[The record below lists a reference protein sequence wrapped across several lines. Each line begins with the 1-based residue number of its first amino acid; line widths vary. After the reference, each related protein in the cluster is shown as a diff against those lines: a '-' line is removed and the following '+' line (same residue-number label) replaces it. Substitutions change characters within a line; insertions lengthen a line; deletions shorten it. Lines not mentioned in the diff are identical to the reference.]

1 MTRNPWMS
9 TAFIAVIGGWIGG
22 LLSSIALHDHP
33 VLAEPAS
40 PVKTLI
46 AQEFRVVEKDG
57 TLRAIIG
64 PQAEGAMAAT
74 FYDPRGKIR
83 AEIGVNAA
91 GVAEL
96 ALYDEHGKQRK
107 PESFAYMFVLPNGGP
122 RLSLIGDA
130 ANLTI
135 ASERRAGYATLKIEP
150 DNNPVLSLEGE
161 NKGAALLTMLQNG
174 SPSFTLYDV
183 EGYRRASL
191 EIKEQRVPGKGPL
204 PRSTLTLYDP
214 NEKIIWSAP

>member
-1 MTRNPWMS
+1 MLQ
-9 TAFIAVIGGWIGG
+9 G
-22 LLSSIALHDHP
+22 HP
-33 VLAEPAS
+33 VLAEQAFPAMT
-40 PVKTLI
+40 VT

-57 TLRAIIG
+57 TLRTIIG
-64 PQAEGAMAAT
+64 MQSDGTSGAT

-91 GVAEL
+91 GVSEI
-96 ALYDEHGKQRK
+96 ALYDQHGKQRK

-161 NKGAALLTMLQNG
+161 NKGAALLTMLQDG
-174 SPSFTLYDV
+174 RLTLYDP
-183 EGYRRASL
+183 EGYRRAAL
-191 EIKEQRVPGKGPL
+191 EIKEHRVPGKAPL
-204 PRSTLTLYDP
+204 ARSTLTLYDQ
-214 NEKIIWSAP
+214 NEKIIWSRHDGLD